1 MKLLYTLNQ
10 LFNEFGVQM
19 EKKRV
24 FRQDYISINKEYK
37 FISGDVAIILE
48 ENKPNIKIKVDDKA
62 YLLPYR
68 DFIIT
73 TRQLKQI

>member
-1 MKLLYTLNQ
+1 
-10 LFNEFGVQM
+10 M

-24 FRQDYISINKEYK
+24 FRQDFISLHKEFK
-37 FISGDVAIILE
+37 FNSGDVATILE
-48 ENKPNIKIKVDDKA
+48 ENKENISFKVDEKP

-73 TRQLKQI
+73 TKLII

>member
-1 MKLLYTLNQ
+1 
-10 LFNEFGVQM
+10 M

-24 FRQDYISINKEYK
+24 FRQDYIPFNKEYK
-37 FISGDVAIILE
+37 FNRGDVATILE
-48 ENKPNIKIKVDDKA
+48 ESRPTIKIKVAEKL

-73 TRQLKQI
+73 TKQLA

>member
-1 MKLLYTLNQ
+1 
-10 LFNEFGVQM
+10 M

-24 FRQDYISINKEYK
+24 FRQDYVSLHKEFK
-37 FISGDVAIILE
+37 FKSGDIATILE
-48 ENKPNIKIKVDDKA
+48 ETKPNIVFKVDEKP

-73 TRQLKQI
+73 TKQIS

>member
-1 MKLLYTLNQ
+1 
-10 LFNEFGVQM
+10 M

-24 FRQDYISINKEYK
+24 FRQDFVSLHKEFK
-37 FISGDVAIILE
+37 FNSGDVATILE
-48 ENKPNIKIKVDDKA
+48 ENRPNITFKVGEKP

-73 TRQLKQI
+73 TKLMS

>member
-1 MKLLYTLNQ
+1 
-10 LFNEFGVQM
+10 M

-24 FRQDYISINKEYK
+24 FRHD
-37 FISGDVAIILE
+37 FISLNRELKFHRGDVAIIIE
-48 ENKPNIKIKVDDKA
+48 ENRPTIKIKVDEKP

-73 TRQLKQI
+73 TKQLDWNQTVPA

>member
-1 MKLLYTLNQ
+1 
-10 LFNEFGVQM
+10 M

-24 FRQDYISINKEYK
+24 FRQDYISLREKIK
-37 FISGDVAIILE
+37 FNGGDVATIIE
-48 ENKPNIKIKVDDKA
+48 ENKPNIVFKVDEKA

-73 TRQLKQI
+73 TKQIS